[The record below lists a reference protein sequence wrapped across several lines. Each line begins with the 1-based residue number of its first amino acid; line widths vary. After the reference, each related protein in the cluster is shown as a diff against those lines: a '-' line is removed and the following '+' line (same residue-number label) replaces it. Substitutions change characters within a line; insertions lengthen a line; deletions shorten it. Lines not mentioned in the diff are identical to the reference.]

1 MILLPYLFSI
11 LFISFINISYAQG
24 NNKLQAIS
32 FEIGKTGL
40 IYNLNYDHKFSDKNF
55 GLRIGV
61 GSNAGQYLRLFS
73 FGGGA
78 YYLFGSSNKFFEL
91 GSELNYLSVEEISD
105 DQKSFISLVIYPNY
119 STKTFY
125 ASLYAG
131 YRKYTK
137 KTLFRIGIAPGFT
150 KDEFIPGGYI
160 GFGIIF
166 N

>member
-1 MILLPYLFSI
+1 MKILPYLFSL
-11 LFISFINISYAQG
+11 LFISFVNISYAQG
-24 NNKLQAIS
+24 KSKLQAIS
-32 FEIGKTGL
+32 FEIGKAGL

-61 GSNAGQYLRLFS
+61 GSNADQYLLLFS

-78 YYLFGSSNKFFEL
+78 YYLFGKTHKFFEL
-91 GSELNYLSVEEISD
+91 GSELNYLSIDEISD
-105 DQKSFISLVIYPNY
+105 DQKGLGSLAIYPNY

-125 ASLYAG
+125 ASLNAG
-131 YRKYTK
+131 YRKYSK

-160 GFGIIF
+160 SFGIVF

>member
-1 MILLPYLFSI
+1 MQILPYLFSL
-11 LFISFINISYAQG
+11 LFISLVNISFGQG
-24 NNKLQAIS
+24 KSKLQTIS
-32 FEIGKTGL
+32 LEIGKTGL
-40 IYNLNYDHKFSDKNF
+40 IYNINYDHKLSDKNF

>member
-1 MILLPYLFSI
+1 MVLLRYLFSI
-11 LFISFINISYAQG
+11 LFISFVNISYAQG

-40 IYNLNYDHKFSDKNF
+40 IYNINYDHKLSDKNLGF
-55 GLRIGV
+55 RVGV

-78 YYLFGSSNKFFEL
+78 YYLFGSTGKFFEL
-91 GSELNYLSVEEISD
+91 GGELNYLSVDEISD
-105 DQKSFISLVIYPNY
+105 DQKSFTSLVIYPNY

-125 ASLYAG
+125 ASLNAG

-137 KTLFRIGIAPGFT
+137 KALFRIGIAPGFT

-160 GFGIIF
+160 SFGITF